1 MSRIDE
7 ALKRAAEE
15 ASSADPSF
23 AQRDRFALATKPR
36 TRVEDFVTEGESSMT
51 RETRPVVVL
60 ASIEN
65 PASTPSV
72 SPPSVSPP
80 SKPPDPSP
88 SLTSF
93 LSRVPE
99 VVERKLVSLQGTDPT
114 SVEQYRRLAAT
125 LHGLQQQ
132 NGIKVLMVTS
142 AVPREGKTLTSTNL
156 ALTLSESYQ
165 RRVLLVDGDLRRP
178 FVHEIFGI
186 RNDTGLGD
194 GLRVDGAS
202 LPLMQIGSHLTV
214 LPAGRPDSDPMAALA
229 SERMRAILRE
239 AAARFDWI
247 ILDTP
252 PVGLLS
258 DASLMAGLVDGVIF
272 VIGAGSTNVAVVD
285 RALTAIGR
293 DRVIGT
299 VLNGLDRDATPEL
312 GYYSGYSSAQTT

>member
-1 MSRIDE
+1 MSRINE
-7 ALKRAAEE
+7 VLKRAAKGTSGTDPRL
-15 ASSADPSF
+15 ASLDHVAV
-23 AQRDRFALATKPR
+23 ATRPR
-36 TRVEDFVTEGESSMT
+36 ARVEDFVAEREPSMAP
-51 RETRPVVVL
+51 ETTAVVEPAGPVH
-60 ASIEN
+60 
-65 PASTPSV
+65 SV
-72 SPPSVSPP
+72 SMPSTAP
-80 SKPPDPSP
+80 P

-93 LSRVPE
+93 LARVAE
-99 VVERKLVSLQGTDPT
+99 VVERKVVSLPGTDPI

-142 AVPREGKTLTSTNL
+142 SVPREGKTLTSTNL

-178 FVHEIFGI
+178 FVHEVFGI
-186 RNDTGLGD
+186 RNDRGLRDGLLGD
-194 GLRVDGAS
+194 GVS

-214 LPAGRPDSDPMAALA
+214 LPAGRPDSDPMAALV

-239 AAARFDWI
+239 AAERFDWV

-258 DASLMAGLVDGVIF
+258 DASLIAGLVDGVVF
-272 VIGAGSTNVAVVD
+272 VIGAGSTSVSVVD

-299 VLNGLDRDATPEL
+299 VLNGLDPDATPEL
-312 GYYSGYSSAQTT
+312 GYYSGYNGAQIT

>member
-1 MSRIDE
+1 MSRINE
-7 ALKRAAEE
+7 VLKRAAKGTSGTDPRL
-15 ASSADPSF
+15 ASLDHVAV
-23 AQRDRFALATKPR
+23 ATRPR
-36 TRVEDFVTEGESSMT
+36 ARVEDFVAEREPSMAP
-51 RETRPVVVL
+51 ETTAVVEPAGPVHPV
-60 ASIEN
+60 SM
-65 PASTPSV
+65 PSTAPS
-72 SPPSVSPP
+72 
-80 SKPPDPSP
+80 

-93 LSRVPE
+93 LARVAE
-99 VVERKLVSLQGTDPT
+99 VVERKVVSLPGTDPI

-142 AVPREGKTLTSTNL
+142 SVPREGKTLTSTNL

-178 FVHEIFGI
+178 FVHEVFGI
-186 RNDTGLGD
+186 RNDRGLRDGLLGD
-194 GLRVDGAS
+194 GVS

-214 LPAGRPDSDPMAALA
+214 LPAGRPDSDPMAALV

-239 AAARFDWI
+239 AAERFDWV

-258 DASLMAGLVDGVIF
+258 DASLIAGLVDGVVF
-272 VIGAGSTNVAVVD
+272 VIGAGSTSVSVVD
-285 RALTAIGR
+285 RALSAIGR

-299 VLNGLDRDATPEL
+299 VLNGLDPDATPEL
-312 GYYSGYSSAQTT
+312 GYYSGYNSAQIT